1 MRFFHH
7 LFGTFGG
14 VGHIPVI
21 PATWTSLV
29 VAVIYGFFG
38 PDSAFAT
45 WPVQAGLLVGSV
57 ITGVIACGGLER
69 EYGEDPKQ
77 ATMDEAA
84 GMVITLLAVP
94 ITWPV
99 VLTGFVLF
107 RIFDVIKLWPAR
119 RLEDLHGGWGIMA
132 DDLAAGIHARIILG
146 ILLALDLPYLG

>member
-29 VAVIYGFFG
+29 VALIYGFTG
-38 PDSAFAT
+38 LSSLPI
-45 WPVQAGLLVGSV
+45 QLGLLVV
-57 ITGVIACGGLER
+57 FVATGVIACGGLER

-84 GMVITLLAVP
+84 GMVITLMAVP
-94 ITWPV
+94 MTWPV
-99 VLTGFVLF
+99 VLTGFFLF
-107 RIFDVIKLWPAR
+107 RVFDVIKLWPAR

-132 DDLAAGIHARIILG
+132 DDLAAGVHARIVLAV
-146 ILLALDLPYLG
+146 LLALDLPYLG